1 MSTNKSRFLHL
12 ERARGEK
19 PGPDGQVRLQD
30 GGRFESV
37 AGPGTT
43 ETPASV
49 SVPEAHVERFKL
61 HGQTPLALDAEP
73 TRGQQFPRC
82 VRCEAENGRF
92 ARECARCGADLQ
104 SPEQLA
110 YDVERARAR
119 EQAEAE
125 TQEQMQVLQKAH
137 QEATAEQLAEKQRYM
152 EQLQLAL
159 EKERSFIGRL
169 QPLFDPCLAVGLLRL
184 LPSSRMRWRAGG
196 GVVALTVLL
205 VSFGNKPLRLI
216 GLYLAVLVIVS
227 SIPTSLLTA
236 GRMGRWGN
244 WD

>member
-19 PGPDGQVRLQD
+19 PGPEGQVRLQD

-37 AGPGTT
+37 AGPGP
-43 ETPASV
+43 EAPA

-73 TRGQQFPRC
+73 SRGQQFPRC

-92 ARECARCGADLQ
+92 ARECTTCGADLQ

-110 YDVERARAR
+110 HDAERARAR

-125 TQEQMQVLQKAH
+125 LQAQMQVRQKAH
-137 QEATAEQLAEKQRYM
+137 QQATAEQLAEKQRYL
-152 EQLQLAL
+152 EQLHLAL
-159 EKERSFIGRL
+159 EQERSFVSKL
-169 QPLFDPCLAVGLLRL
+169 EPLFTPCLAFGLLRL
-184 LPSSRMRWRAGG
+184 IPQPLARKVAAASAIGLP
-196 GVVALTVLL
+196 VLL
-205 VSFGNKPLRLI
+205 ARFGNEPLRML
-216 GLYLAVLVIVS
+216 GFYLGVLVIVS
-227 SIPTSLLTA
+227 VIPTSLLTA
-236 GRMGRWGN
+236 GRGGRW
-244 WD
+244 D